1 MTISAMDDRVASI
14 IADLRNHADT
24 GYRDD
29 LAARY
34 GIIAPTAI
42 GVRMTDIKAI
52 AKRLGRDHPLA
63 LALALWASDIY
74 EARLLVS
81 LIADPALTTPEIM
94 DAWRGDFDNWAIC
107 DTLCFNLFDRTPH
120 ALDKVRAWSRLND
133 EFGRRAAF
141 ALLASIALHDRKAPD
156 EPFLNCLPLIEAA
169 ATDPRNFV
177 KKGVNWALRAIG
189 ERNVALNRAATE
201 LAERLAESDDRTER
215 WIGKDALKSLTGPK
229 LKAKFDL

>member
-1 MTISAMDDRVASI
+1 MTLSAMDDRIAAI
-14 IADLRNHADT
+14 IADLRRHADP

-29 LAARY
+29 LARRY

-52 AKRLGRDHPLA
+52 AKRLKRDHPLA
-63 LALALWASDIY
+63 LALWGSDIY

-94 DAWRGDFDNWAIC
+94 DAWRADFDNWALC

-120 ALDKVRAWSRLND
+120 ALDKIRDWSRLND

-141 ALLASIALHDRKAPD
+141 ALLASVALHDRKAPD
-156 EPFLNCLPLIEAA
+156 GPFLDCLPLIEAA

-177 KKGVNWALRAIG
+177 KKGVSWALRAIG
-189 ERNVALNRAATE
+189 ERNVVLSRAAIA
-201 LAERLAESDDRTER
+201 LAERLAASDDQTER
-215 WIGKDALKSLTGPK
+215 WVGKDALKSLTGPK
-229 LKAKFDL
+229 LKAKFGL

>member
-1 MTISAMDDRVASI
+1 MTISAMDDRIASV
-14 IADLRNHADT
+14 IADLRQHADA

-29 LAARY
+29 LAPRY

-42 GVRMTDIKAI
+42 GVRMADIKAI
-52 AKRLGRDHPLA
+52 AKRLGRDHP

-81 LIADPALTTPEIM
+81 LIADPVLTTPEIM
-94 DAWRGDFDNWAIC
+94 DAWRGDFDNWALC
-107 DTLCFNLFDRTPH
+107 DALCFNLFDRTPH
-120 ALDKVRAWSRLND
+120 ALDKVRDWSRLND

-141 ALLASIALHDRKAPD
+141 ALLASVALHDRKAPNA
-156 EPFLNCLPLIEAA
+156 PFLACLPLIEAA

-177 KKGVNWALRAIG
+177 KKGVSWALRAIG
-189 ERNVALNRAATE
+189 ERNVVLNRAATE
-201 LAERLAESDDRTER
+201 LAERLAASDERTER

-229 LKAKFDL
+229 LKAKFGS